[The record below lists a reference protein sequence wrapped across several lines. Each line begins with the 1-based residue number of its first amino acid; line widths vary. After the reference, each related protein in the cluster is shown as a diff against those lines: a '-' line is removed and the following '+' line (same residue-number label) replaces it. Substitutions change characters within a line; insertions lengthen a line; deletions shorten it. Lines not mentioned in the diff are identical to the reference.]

1 MNEERELASEVE
13 TAPAFGN
20 ADLSNCEREQI
31 HLAGSIQAHGALL
44 VLSDPGHV
52 VVQASGNARSFLNQS
67 RDVIGRRLADLGGNI
82 AARAKAHLGPTL
94 QTLPVSF
101 QCEIGRPEKSCD
113 VLMHRLPEGNLIVE
127 FERAGPV
134 VDGAAQLDAALKCI
148 LEAASLRKL
157 CDEAARLFKEVTG
170 YDRVMVYRFDD
181 DGHGEVFAERC
192 KPKLEPFLGNW
203 YPASDIPQIARRLYE
218 RNRVRIVADVEF
230 KPIPLKPAICPA
242 TGRQLDMSL
251 CFLRSTSPIH
261 IQYLKNMGVG
271 ATLVISLMVGGRL
284 WGLVSCHHY
293 APRVVPFAVR
303 AICEL
308 LAEAVATRVLALENF
323 ARAQSELSIRR
334 LEQRMMEAIGREG
347 DWRAALFDSSN
358 VLLEPLRAT
367 GAALLFEGQVHTV
380 GDVPATQP
388 LRDIGEW
395 LSTKCGHSIF
405 ASKSLAT
412 DEPRFS
418 ELTPLASGMI
428 AVPISST
435 RDEFLIWFRPE
446 RIRTVTWGGDPT
458 KPMIIGNDPFDL
470 SPRRS
475 FAQWTQVVDGTS
487 EPWTAADLSAARL
500 VGDAVADVIFQFRS
514 VRMLIAR
521 SQLDH
526 VSRQV
531 SLAEQPVLI
540 ADADGMVLLA
550 NEALRALLGKGAGS
564 LLAMSDFADFCQ
576 DKAEVKSRL
585 KDLVRLG
592 LTWRGEARL
601 STDAPGSL
609 PLMVRGDKIYSRPGA
624 VLGYVLLFS
633 DLTARKA
640 ADEARQR
647 FQDGIVAQHRQLSAP
662 VNSQAGLTHRN
673 LLAHVLQNAQLAALE
688 ITDGLDIA
696 SMPAMLESV
705 KTSVERTAEVLKQ
718 LTVKKT
724 NSDGSET

>member
-1 MNEERELASEVE
+1 MGSEVE
-13 TAPAFGN
+13 TAPAFGD

-44 VLSDPGHV
+44 VLSEPGGI
-52 VVQASGNARSFLNQS
+52 VVQASSNARAFLNQS
-67 RDVIGRRLADLGGNI
+67 REVVGRRLGDLGGNI
-82 AARAKAHLGPTL
+82 AKLVDARLSTSL

-101 QCEIGRPEKSCD
+101 CCQIGKPEKSCD
-113 VLMHRLPEGNLIVE
+113 ALMHQLPDGNLIVE
-127 FERAGPV
+127 FERAGRA
-134 VDGAAQLDAALKCI
+134 VDGAAHIDSALKSI
-148 LEAASLRKL
+148 LEAASLRNL
-157 CDEAARLFKEVTG
+157 CEETTRFFKDLTG

-192 KPKLEPFLGNW
+192 EPKLEPFLGNW

-230 KPIPLKPAICPA
+230 KPVPLKPTLCPT
-242 TGRQLDMSL
+242 TGRELDMSL

-308 LAEAVATRVLALENF
+308 LAEAVATRILALENF
-323 ARAQSELSIRR
+323 VRAQSELSIRR

-347 DWRAALFDSSN
+347 DWRAALFDSSK
-358 VLLEPLRAT
+358 VLIEPLRAT

-388 LRDIGEW
+388 LREIGEW
-395 LSTKCGHSIF
+395 LATKSAASVF
-405 ASKSLAT
+405 ATKSLAA
-412 DEPRFS
+412 DVPQFAN
-418 ELTPLASGMI
+418 LTPLASGVI

-446 RIRTVTWGGDPT
+446 RIRTVTWGGDPN
-458 KPMIIGNDPFDL
+458 KPMIIGNDPSDL

-500 VGDAVADVIFQFRS
+500 VGDTVADVIFQFRS

-531 SLAEQPVLI
+531 AHAEQPVLI
-540 ADADGMVLLA
+540 ADAKGTILLA
-550 NEALRALLGKGAGS
+550 NEALLTILPRAGNQLYTIDD
-564 LLAMSDFADFCQ
+564 LAACCQ
-576 DKAEVKSRL
+576 DAADVKARL
-585 KDLVRLG
+585 HDLVAHG
-592 LTWRGEARL
+592 QTWRGEAKLR
-601 STDAPGSL
+601 STALGSRTV
-609 PLMVRGDKIYSRPGA
+609 MVRGDRIFSKPGA

-633 DLTARKA
+633 DLTERKA
-640 ADEARQR
+640 AEEARQR
-647 FQDGIVAQHRQLSAP
+647 FQDGIVAQHRQMAAP
-662 VNSQAGLTHRN
+662 ISSQAGLAHRN

-688 ITDGLDIA
+688 ITDGLDMA

-718 LTVKKT
+718 LTMTKT
-724 NSDGSET
+724 SGDGSGT